1 MPNPKFHIWQGSE
14 LRAGF
19 YSSDHKE
26 LSIVD
31 KRTICKVLK
40 TRFET
45 AWFAPTHESM
55 LSLQLPEKPTFTE
68 GKGQKA
74 HDFQPRKECPRVY
87 NLVVYVRMN
96 I

>member
-14 LRAGF
+14 LRASF

-40 TRFET
+40 TSFET

-55 LSLQLPEKPTFTE
+55 LSLQLPEKPTFTNKE
-68 GKGQKA
+68 G
-74 HDFQPRKECPRVY
+74 RKYWILGVGEQRSKM
-87 NLVVYVRMN
+87 RSSAFSSKS
-96 I
+96 

>member
-1 MPNPKFHIWQGSE
+1 
-14 LRAGF
+14 
-19 YSSDHKE
+19 
-26 LSIVD
+26 
-31 KRTICKVLK
+31 
-40 TRFET
+40 
-45 AWFAPTHESM
+45 M